1 MTKIK
6 KAAPVLTLIL
16 FLAVH
21 PVYAQQQGPG
31 IRHFDFVPQESTI
44 VFLAGSTLH
53 SFHGRA
59 EDVEGFAEG
68 DVEHLGETVAGVL
81 KVKVKGMATGYK
93 ARDESMLLSL
103 EEEKYPFIVFS
114 VKRAAVSSLSEDK
127 SRARIELK
135 GELNL
140 HGVKKEIEIPAE
152 VTWADTR
159 ISIKG
164 KKELS
169 LKDFRINP
177 ASFLFFKVKDKV
189 VVEFDMVGKEKAFPR
204 AERSGGT
211 G

>member
-1 MTKIK
+1 L
-6 KAAPVLTLIL
+6 ALIL
-16 FLAVH
+16 FLTTH
-21 PVYAQQQGPG
+21 PVYAQQQATG
-31 IRHFDFVPQESTI
+31 IRHFDFVPQESAI

-59 EDVEGFAEG
+59 EDAEGFAEG
-68 DVEHLGETVAGVL
+68 DVEQLGETAAGVL
-81 KVKVKGMATGYK
+81 KVKVKGMATGNK
-93 ARDESMLLSL
+93 ARDESMMESL
-103 EEEKYPFIVFS
+103 EEKKYPFIVFS
-114 VKRAAVSSLSEDK
+114 AKGAAVSFVSEDK
-127 SRARIELK
+127 SKARIELK

-152 VTWADTR
+152 ITWADTR

-189 VVEFDMVGKEKAFPR
+189 VVEFDMVGKEKAFSR
-204 AERSGGT
+204 AGRSGRT

>member
-1 MTKIK
+1 LIKINK
-6 KAAPVLTLIL
+6 LALLLALTVFVAA
-16 FLAVH
+16 H

-31 IRHFDFVPQESTI
+31 IRHFDFVPEESTI

-59 EDVEGFAEG
+59 KDAEGFAEG
-68 DVEHLGETVAGVL
+68 DMEHLGETGAGVL
-81 KVKVKGMATGYK
+81 KVKVKSMTTGYK
-93 ARDESMLLSL
+93 MRDEPMIESL

-127 SRARIELK
+127 LRARIVLT

-140 HGVKKEIEIPAE
+140 HGVTKEIEIPAE
-152 VTWADTR
+152 VTWVDTR
-159 ISIKG
+159 MHLKG

-177 ASFLFFKVKDKV
+177 ASFLFFKVKDNV

>member
-1 MTKIK
+1 MTEIK
-6 KAAPVLTLIL
+6 RLIPVFALIL
-16 FLAVH
+16 YLAAH
-21 PVYAQQQGPG
+21 PVHAQRQVPG
-31 IRHFDFVPQESTI
+31 VRHFDFVPQESTI

-53 SFHGRA
+53 SFHGTA
-59 EDVEGFAEG
+59 KDAEGFAEG
-68 DVEHLGETVAGVL
+68 DMEHLGETAAGVL
-81 KVKVKGMATGYK
+81 KVKVKSMATGYK
-93 ARDESMLLSL
+93 ARDESMMESL

-127 SRARIELK
+127 LRARIELT

-140 HGVKKEIEIPAE
+140 HGVKREIEIPAE

-159 ISIKG
+159 IYIRG

-169 LKDFRINP
+169 LKDFGINP
-177 ASFLFFKVKDKV
+177 ASFLFLRVKDKA

-204 AERSGGT
+204 AEKPGGT